1 MAQVVA
7 AAEQAA
13 APAKAALDAFNG
25 AQQALPIPAL
35 QQAEQEEIALRRQLQ
50 DAQFAAKRL
59 EWKITLAQDM
69 AKYAQLTT
77 TDANAAAGLLPSIV
91 ERMELS
97 LQVSRLR
104 SLSAEQFAL
113 SLMQAN
119 GVVQAQYPGI
129 LAKLEKEP
137 PEALKTAAE
146 ADRPRIHAALA
157 EGLVFENLRGVVSQF
172 VNHYGTLVG
181 GEFQAS
187 VDQSL
192 FFGNGGL
199 VEGYVTSQ
207 SARLAQIADANALA
221 DEIYINI
228 LSRSPSDAEK
238 AAVAAHLQ
246 GRDADRALAI
256 REMTWGLLSGNEF
269 RFNH

>member
-1 MAQVVA
+1 
-7 AAEQAA
+7 
-13 APAKAALDAFNG
+13 
-25 AQQALPIPAL
+25 
-35 QQAEQEEIALRRQLQ
+35 
-50 DAQFAAKRL
+50 
-59 EWKITLAQDM
+59 M
-69 AKYAQLTT
+69 AKYQQLTT
-77 TDANAAAGLLPSIV
+77 TDANSAAALLPSIV
-91 ERMELS
+91 ERMEVS

-104 SLSAEQFAL
+104 GLSAEQFAL

-146 ADRPRIHAALA
+146 ADRPRVHAVLA
-157 EGLVFENLRGVVSQF
+157 EGLVFENLRGVVAQF
-172 VNHYGTLVG
+172 VNHYGG
-181 GEFQAS
+181 QFGSDFQAT
-187 VDQSL
+187 VNQSL

-199 VEGYVTSQ
+199 VEGYVTSE
-207 SARLAQIADANALA
+207 SARLAQIADPSALA
-221 DEIYINI
+221 EEIYLHI
-228 LSRSPSDAEK
+228 LSRPPNDAER
-238 AAVAAHLQ
+238 AAVVTHLQ